1 MNKMMDTAAAAWVNG
16 AVLEQLGFSPAEV
29 ESYRAVYIQA
39 FDFGCSDAM
48 NSTGVSFIEMAI
60 EDAEMDKLTETNP

>member
-1 MNKMMDTAAAAWVNG
+1 MSKMMNTAVTAWANG

-48 NSTGVSFIEMAI
+48 KSTGAPCIEMAI
-60 EDAEMDKLTETNP
+60 EDAEMDKLMETNP